1 MRGTPLLFAVALLAL
16 GSRGARAQA
25 TDQHYISADSEYFVA
40 GEDYNGGWQWVVL
53 ARMIRPASD
62 TTKGEAQFMSLGG
75 NKTAGERFWSRYF
88 WKTRVATPGDI
99 TVGKV
104 VFCADLGENDV
115 YRPPHNRREALENR
129 WWMATVTD
137 VSDLYKQEVRVGDY
151 RVNPNALRIATH

>member
-1 MRGTPLLFAVALLAL
+1 VRRTTLLVAAALLAL
-16 GSRGARAQA
+16 GSRAARAQ
-25 TDQHYISADSEYFVA
+25 TMDQHYIAPDSEYFVA
-40 GEDYNGGWQWVVL
+40 DEDYNGGWQWVVL

-62 TTKGEAQFMSLGG
+62 STKGEAQFMSLGG

-104 VFCADLGENDV
+104 VFCADLSDNDV
-115 YRPPHNRREALENR
+115 YRPPHSRHETLENR
-129 WWMATVTD
+129 WWMATITD